1 MSSVRDE
8 IIALTQ
14 ESDRLTDYYVK
25 RIKQYGAEATQTEV
39 AQGEAR
45 IAEIGKMVANL
56 EAKEDAN
63 YGFKGQ
69 GWKERMETF
78 KSTDARMDDAMARIQ
93 EENRPIDEAFA
104 RMKKEEGE
112 TNAEVKETRGRAD
125 RAESL
130 ARDTKTAMGIR
141 KPTRVPPVPKE
152 PLRRPLSSDLDL
164 RWQPVD
170 IMRSNP
176 ESKAYDKLGK

>member
-1 MSSVRDE
+1 
-8 IIALTQ
+8 
-14 ESDRLTDYYVK
+14 
-25 RIKQYGAEATQTEV
+25 
-39 AQGEAR
+39 
-45 IAEIGKMVANL
+45 
-56 EAKEDAN
+56 
-63 YGFKGQ
+63 
-69 GWKERMETF
+69 
-78 KSTDARMDDAMARIQ
+78 MARIQ

-125 RAESL
+125 REESR